1 MDTIPQY
8 QKHRCILNSLHMIR
22 YSKCVGIGLMSFSSL
37 LLNSCGAYNYSA
49 FSSQLRQS
57 NCNQQNVH
65 NYEESELPTPLYQ
78 LKINTLLESNISR
91 KSLNIA
97 NAIGIIDH
105 LTTYAILKENKSKTI
120 PIDHKLNLISLRQ
133 DIFQKINNASLIVSA
148 VSSEMDCEEERTSQ
162 IANFLEGK
170 QDDLESKLTIG
181 AIVVGASGAIATGG
195 TIDNERLS
203 NSIGIG
209 TGITEASLGLLM
221 LFNKRKID
229 FFHERNALKD
239 VWLGSKTSSNFP
251 PFIWYYLNYADPK
264 DLENKSVREQIIE
277 KWKSFGQIDEG
288 DKPQKADQ
296 LYFGKGGSYSAD
308 QLNNRADM
316 YDQVESHINLLKQ
329 ELMALSLEIE
339 KL

>member
-1 MDTIPQY
+1 MNFKGI
-8 QKHRCILNSLHMIR
+8 HHNS
-22 YSKCVGIGLMSFSSL
+22 IGFAMLIFGL
-37 LLNSCGAYNYSA
+37 LLGSCASYNSSA
-49 FSSQLRQS
+49 FSSQLRHS
-57 NCNQQNVH
+57 NCNQQNVYSYDE
-65 NYEESELPTPLYQ
+65 NNLPVPLHQ
-78 LKINTLLESNISR
+78 LKIDTLLVSKISK

-97 NAIGIIDH
+97 NAIGIIDQ
-105 LTTYAILKENKSKTI
+105 LTQYARAKNTIKTTSVENKLEMVSL
-120 PIDHKLNLISLRQ
+120 KL

-170 QDDLESKLTIG
+170 QSDLESKLTIS
-181 AIVVGASGAIATGG
+181 AIVIGASGAIATGG
-195 TIDNERLS
+195 TINNERVS

-209 TGITEASLGLLM
+209 TGIAEASLGLLM

-229 FFHERNALKD
+229 FYHERNALQD

-251 PFIWYYLNYADPK
+251 PFIWYYLNYEDPN
-264 DLENKSVREQIIE
+264 DSDSTSVREQIIE
-277 KWKSFGQIDEG
+277 KWKNFGQIDDDDDQLTL
-288 DKPQKADQ
+288 DK
-296 LYFGKGGSYSAD
+296 LYFGKGGRYNAE

>member
-1 MDTIPQY
+1 MNSKETFIPALFRAATFRNY
-8 QKHRCILNSLHMIR
+8 YTYWS
-22 YSKCVGIGLMSFSSL
+22 VGCTLLLF
-37 LLNSCGAYNYSA
+37 LLNSCASYTNSS
-49 FSSQLRQS
+49 FSSQLRHS
-57 NCNQQNVH
+57 NCNQQNVY
-65 NYEESELPTPLYQ
+65 NYSEEDLPPPLHQLELD
-78 LKINTLLESNISR
+78 KILASKVSR
-91 KSLNIA
+91 KSLHIA
-97 NAIGIIDH
+97 NAIGIMDQ
-105 LTTYAILKENKSKTI
+105 LTRYTRSKEDNKISTEGKLDIINLK
-120 PIDHKLNLISLRQ
+120 L
-133 DIFQKINNASLIVSA
+133 DIFQKINNASLMVSA

-170 QDDLESKLTIG
+170 QSDLESKLTIG

-209 TGITEASLGLLM
+209 TGIAEASLGLLM

-229 FFHERNALKD
+229 FYHERNALKD
-239 VWLGSKTSSNFP
+239 VWLGAETSSIFP

-264 DLENKSVREQIIE
+264 TPEIKSVRQQIIE
-277 KWKSFGQIDEG
+277 KWKNFGQIEEENDD
-288 DKPQKADQ
+288 DKQQLDK
-296 LYFGKGGSYSAD
+296 LYFGKGGKYNAD